1 MKLDVYVHGKPVAT
15 LDSTDGFEH
24 VMTYYPHLPAS
35 DFVSL
40 LMPVQTK
47 SYAYPELH
55 PVFQM
60 NLPEGFLLSMLTEQ
74 LGPHVGASPLNLLA
88 VVGRNMIGRL
98 QLAAPGADLS
108 QPPLPFEVRQ
118 VLRGDN
124 AEEAFVELVRRFA
137 TSGVSGVVPK
147 FLSPQVKA
155 SFNKA
160 SISTPR
166 YIIKG
171 SSARLPYIALNEHLS
186 MTVCARAGFR
196 TATTEVSDDGQA
208 LLVHRFDVDELGRPA
223 VGMEDLCSLLGLRP
237 AQKYETT
244 WERVTHRVKDFV
256 PAARQAEELEQLA
269 GTLLLTYA
277 LGNADCH
284 SKNVALT
291 YTGYE
296 DVAVAPIYD
305 MLSIIVYD
313 DYALNPPGMSLAGR
327 KTWTPRASLQ
337 RFTQTAM
344 ALPAARHRQ
353 LVERICEAIVETT
366 PEVIA
371 HAEDK
376 PGFRELA
383 KQILHAWNRG
393 MQSLK
398 ADKSYTV
405 PDLQASLAAAG
416 MDHPAALKTP
426 KRQRVGRSDL
436 LGPRGTF

>member
-1 MKLDVYVHGKPVAT
+1 MKLNIHVHGKPVAT

-24 VMTYYPHLPAS
+24 VMTYYPDLQDS

-40 LMPVQTK
+40 LMPVRTK

-55 PVFQM
+55 PIFQM
-60 NLPEGFLLSMLTEQ
+60 NLPEGFLLSMLMEQ
-74 LGPHVGASPLNLLA
+74 LGPHVGASPLNLLS
-88 VVGRNMIGRL
+88 VVGRNMIGRI
-98 QLAAPGADLS
+98 QLAAPGANLS
-108 QPPLPFEVRQ
+108 QPPIPFEVRD
-118 VLRGDN
+118 VLQGDN

-147 FLSPQVKA
+147 FLSPEIKA

-166 YIIKG
+166 YIVKG

-186 MTVCARAGFR
+186 MKVCARAGFK
-196 TATTEVSDDGQA
+196 TAVTEVSDDGQA
-208 LLVHRFDVDELGRPA
+208 LLVHRFDVDESGKPT

-256 PAARQAEELEQLA
+256 PATRQAAELEQLA
-269 GTLLLTYA
+269 GTLLLSHA

-284 SKNVALT
+284 SKNIALI
-291 YTGYE
+291 YTGFD
-296 DVAVAPIYD
+296 DVAVSPIYD

-313 DYALNPPGMSLAGR
+313 DYSRNPPGMSLGGR
-327 KTWTPRASLQ
+327 KTWNPGTGLQ

-344 ALPAARHRQ
+344 ALPAVRHKQ
-353 LVERICEAIVETT
+353 LVERICEAIVETM
-366 PEVIA
+366 PEVIV
-371 HAEDK
+371 HAKDK
-376 PGFRELA
+376 PGFYELG

-398 ADKSYTV
+398 ADKTYVV

-416 MDHPAALKTP
+416 MDQPQVLKAQKP
-426 KRQRVGRSDL
+426 ERVGRSDL
-436 LGPRGTF
+436 LGPRGLF